1 MTLEEVKEEFRKK
14 GITRKEWAKQRK
26 LNYRTVIS
34 VMNGT
39 NKGEYGE
46 AHRVAVTLGL
56 KEGEAA

>member
-1 MTLEEVKEEFRKK
+1 MTLNEVKEEFRKK
-14 GITRKEWAKQRK
+14 GITRKEWAKK
-26 LNYRTVIS
+26 NGLNYRAVIS

-46 AHRVAVTLGL
+46 AHRAAVALGL